1 MNAERVY
8 TVEKILAKEKR
19 KGGWHYKVKWLGYS
33 TPTWETIANCHSCED
48 AIKEFERSRGV
59 ATTSKSA
66 VKKEESKPD
75 KEESKS
81 DPKKTVDSQKTV
93 GNQKTMGNQKTLDY
107 PNPGRVYRVEVGAK
121 VDKILGVKMHEGY
134 VVAIVLYADK
144 TMEIVPTRAIIE
156 NQPEILAEF
165 YESRLK
171 PSQESAAVDAE
182 LKKQDKEEKKAA
194 RDPVE
199 SSDVEEDED
208 QSVVELSEDEDKEN

>member
-33 TPTWETIANCHSCED
+33 TPTWETVANCHSCED
-48 AIKEFERSRGV
+48 AIKEFERSLGV

-66 VKKEESKPD
+66 VKKEESKSD
-75 KEESKS
+75 KEEFKS
-81 DPKKTVDSQKTV
+81 DPKKTVDNQKTV
-93 GNQKTMGNQKTLDY
+93 GKQNTLDY
-107 PNPGRVYRVEVGAK
+107 PKPGRVYRVETGAK

-156 NQPEILAEF
+156 NQPE
-165 YESRLK
+165 
-171 PSQESAAVDAE
+171 
-182 LKKQDKEEKKAA
+182 
-194 RDPVE
+194 
-199 SSDVEEDED
+199 
-208 QSVVELSEDEDKEN
+208 